1 VGELPAAV
9 DSCVLFTKAGLRRLR
24 LRTGELEAECAA
36 LREQLRALQGEE
48 RALQTEKRLVEAG
61 IARVREECAAVM
73 LLKFG
78 KPIDVEA
85 LDKAT
90 AAASSDL
97 ASLAEE
103 QLKFERG
110 AEADLAERHARLAA
124 LQASL
129 TALTRAHTGS
139 LEAAASLSARLEAL
153 EGELSGR
160 VDTGL
165 NAVAL
170 HASLGTPLAT
180 AVAQGKFGAGSL
192 SALRPVMAAATKRAL
207 AAGAEPDS
215 LNLPAAVTAG
225 LTLSAKAGGG
235 GEDDSVAKA
244 QEAAERA
251 RLAQLVAHQAAT
263 LEGLRAQLAVLRT
276 KSEAAATEVFARSQ
290 GLSGTSAAATQFVKA
305 MPPPRAPAAARAE
318 HDAEGGGGGGGG
330 IGPLAGRATMS
341 ARTMVAPVF
350 ASTVK
355 RK

>member
-1 VGELPAAV
+1 
-9 DSCVLFTKAGLRRLR
+9 VLFTRAGLRRLR
-24 LRTGELEAECAA
+24 LRTGELERECAA
-36 LREQLRALQGEE
+36 LREALRALQGEE
-48 RALQTEKRLVEAG
+48 KALQAEKRAVEAQ
-61 IARVREECAAVM
+61 IAAVREQCAAVM

-90 AAASSDL
+90 AASAQSL
-97 ASLAEE
+97 ASIADE
-103 QLKFERG
+103 QAGLERR
-110 AEADLAERHARLAA
+110 AEADLAARRARLALLQEA
-124 LQASL
+124 L
-129 TALTRAHTGS
+129 TRLTRAHTGA

-180 AVAQGKFGAGSL
+180 AVAQGRLGAGSL
-192 SALRPVMAAATKRAL
+192 SALRPMMAAATKRAL
-207 AAGAEPDS
+207 AAGADAA
-215 LNLPAAVTAG
+215 NLPAAVTQG

-235 GEDDSVAKA
+235 GGGGGGADDSVARA

-251 RLAQLVAHQAAT
+251 RLAQLVAHQSAT

-290 GLSGTSAAATQFVKA
+290 GLSGTSLAATAFVRA
-305 MPPPRAPAAARAE
+305 VPPPRAPEAA
-318 HDAEGGGGGGGG
+318 GGGGGGEGG
-330 IGPLAGRATMS
+330 GALGPIAGRAS
-341 ARTMVAPVF
+341 LSVRTMVAPVF
-350 ASTVK
+350 ESTVK
-355 RK
+355 ARKAK